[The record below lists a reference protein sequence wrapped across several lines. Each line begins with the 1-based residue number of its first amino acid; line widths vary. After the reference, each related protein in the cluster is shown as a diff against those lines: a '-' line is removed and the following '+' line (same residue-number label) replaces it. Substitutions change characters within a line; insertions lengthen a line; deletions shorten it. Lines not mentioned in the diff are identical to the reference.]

1 MKMGWGA
8 GRNKHLALTTQGLG
22 APLAT
27 SRYPDERVERN
38 PQWRTFLDGDVKENV
53 KMRGLTDEL
62 MNGYFHTNAVWMGMR
77 WGD

>member
-38 PQWRTFLDGDVKENV
+38 LENV
-53 KMRGLTDEL
+53 S
-62 MNGYFHTNAVWMGMR
+62 R
-77 WGD
+77 WRCEGECEDARIN

>member
-27 SRYPDERVERN
+27 SRYPDERWVERN
-38 PQWRTFLDGDVKENV
+38 GERFSME
-53 KMRGLTDEL
+53 M
-62 MNGYFHTNAVWMGMR
+62 
-77 WGD
+77 

>member
-22 APLAT
+22 APLGLAT

-38 PQWRTFLDGDVKENV
+38 GERFSME
-53 KMRGLTDEL
+53 M
-62 MNGYFHTNAVWMGMR
+62 
-77 WGD
+77 